1 MALKTCRNSKNLI
14 TNRSRERP
22 LILGQLAKGRNYSVY
37 YEYLYEDQD
46 EQMYLNR
53 RRALIGYS
61 QGNNLLNPNGC
72 VLMRSVLCRR
82 GSFEALSPGETTPVF
97 NNLEGISDLK
107 DF

>member
-61 QGNNLLNPNGC
+61 QGNNLLNPNGR
-72 VLMRSVLCRR
+72 VLMRHVLCRWV
-82 GSFEALSPGETTPVF
+82 ALRRLDSEKPPRFPKTW
-97 NNLEGISDLK
+97 NRSQI
-107 DF
+107 